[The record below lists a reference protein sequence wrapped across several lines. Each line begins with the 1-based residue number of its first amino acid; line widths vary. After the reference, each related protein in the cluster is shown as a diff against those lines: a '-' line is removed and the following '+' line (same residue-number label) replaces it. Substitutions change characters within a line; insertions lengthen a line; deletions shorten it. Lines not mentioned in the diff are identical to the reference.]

1 MQSEQR
7 RPAIAF
13 ASASPRGA
21 VIYFEQSA
29 LNLPEAVLK
38 DSLNERS
45 ESIRLWTHV
54 IVRVTIML
62 VAILVAAWFLY
73 TIRTVLLLLI
83 LSVFFCYMLFP
94 LVRLFEYPIYVG
106 RREVKVS
113 RTFAIASVYLLLG
126 IILFFGFRMLWP
138 MLWEQMTELA
148 KNLPDYIKRGSDSI
162 NNATSG
168 ANSWM
173 RHLRLPPQWRE
184 YVGSYIS
191 EWGKQ
196 ALPWLETMVTSL
208 VSYVPYL
215 TWLIL
220 VPILSFFFLRDAS
233 SFEQTFVAVLPQRLQ
248 RRVQYLLGDLSQT
261 LAYFIRAQIIACL
274 VVGILASV
282 GFFILDAPYPLVLGA
297 MAGIMEFVPLVGPLI
312 AGSIAVGLTLTT
324 RSVQA
329 GLIVAAFLII
339 LRLVEDYII
348 YPRIVGH
355 GIKIHPLVVILAI
368 LAGAEVGGLVGVFL
382 SIPTVGLAMVVYNHY
397 VAYRGI
403 QNMRVVMPSG
413 QPPTEEEVR
422 IASTEPTSPI
432 LETK

>member
-1 MQSEQR
+1 
-7 RPAIAF
+7 
-13 ASASPRGA
+13 
-21 VIYFEQSA
+21 
-29 LNLPEAVLK
+29 LN
-38 DSLNERS
+38 DSLNDRS
-45 ESIRLWTHV
+45 DFIRAWTNV
-54 IVRVTIML
+54 ILRVL
-62 VAILVAAWFLY
+62 VMVVGLLVAAWLLY
-73 TIRTVLLLLI
+73 TIRTVLLLLV
-83 LSVFFCYMLFP
+83 LSVFFCYLLFP
-94 LVRLFEYPIYVG
+94 LVRLFEYPMYIG
-106 RREVKVS
+106 RREIRFS
-113 RTFAIASVYLLLG
+113 RTLAIASVYLLLG

-138 MLWEQMTELA
+138 LLWEQMTELA
-148 KNLPDYIKRGSDSI
+148 KNLPDYIKKGSDSI

-184 YVGSYIS
+184 YVGTYIS

-196 ALPWLETMVTSL
+196 ALPWLESLVTSV
-208 VSYVPYL
+208 VSVLPYL

-261 LAYFIRAQIIACL
+261 LAYFTRAQIIACL
-274 VVGILASV
+274 VVGMLASL
-282 GFFILDAPYPLVLGA
+282 GFMVLDAPYPLVLGA
-297 MAGIMEFVPLVGPLI
+297 VAGVMEFVPLVGPLI
-312 AGSIAVGLTLTT
+312 AGGIAVGLTLTT

-368 LAGAEVGGLVGVFL
+368 LAGAEVGGLVGIFL

-397 VAYRGI
+397 VAYRGV
-403 QNMRVVMPSG
+403 QNLRVVTPSG
-413 QPPTEEEVR
+413 QRPTEEEVR
-422 IASTEPTSPI
+422 IASTEPASPL